1 MKVLTTIPE
10 MRAWLKEGVEGRAV
24 EGTVG
29 GGVGLV
35 PTMGCLHHGHGYL
48 LERARQE
55 NDRVVLS
62 VFVNPL
68 QFRREAFEVY
78 PRQLDEDLKL
88 AEARGVDAVFVPSVE
103 EMYGGLGD
111 GLGEGRGLEE
121 ILARVFALQDG
132 SSGERDQDGFTVDRV
147 GDEGAMGYIRV
158 PARLAMRMDGRLHP
172 WHFDGVATVVDRLF
186 EIIEPTRA
194 YFGQKDI
201 QQVAILDSM
210 NEWVGGVTK
219 IVRVPVVR
227 DADGV
232 SASSRLVM
240 LSPSQRSIAASIA
253 GLLGQLTDAGE
264 GGVVNEL
271 IERFTDGVAR
281 IEMGGHALVIDS
293 VVCVD
298 SVSLEDVEVLSASTA
313 VYGAYLI
320 DGIRLA
326 ETRWV
331 GELAC

>member
-1 MKVLTTIPE
+1 MEVLRTIPE
-10 MRAWLKEGVEGRAV
+10 MRAWLRGGVEGRAV

-29 GGVGLV
+29 GSVGLV
-35 PTMGCLHHGHGYL
+35 PTMGCLHQGHGHL
-48 LERARQE
+48 LERAREE
-55 NDRVVLS
+55 NERVVLS

-78 PRQLDEDLKL
+78 PRRLDEDLKL
-88 AEARGVDAVFVPSVE
+88 AEGRGVDAVFVPSVE
-103 EMYGGLGD
+103 EMYA
-111 GLGEGRGLEE
+111 GLGEGLALEE
-121 ILARVFALQDG
+121 ILERVFALQDG
-132 SSGERDQDGFTVDRV
+132 SSGERDEDEFTIDRV
-147 GDEGAMGYIRV
+147 GDDGGMGYIRV
-158 PARLAMRMDGRLHP
+158 PARLVMKMDGRLHP
-172 WHFDGVATVVDRLF
+172 WHFDGVATIVDRLF

-227 DADGV
+227 DDDGV

-240 LSPSQRSIAASIA
+240 LSPSQRSIAARIA
-253 GLLGQLTDAGE
+253 ELLAQLSGAGV
-264 GGVVNEL
+264 GVEVKGL
-271 IERFTDGVAR
+271 IERFTDEVTR
-281 IEMGGHALVIDS
+281 IEVGDHELVIDS

-298 SVSLEDVEVLSASTA
+298 SGSLEDAEVLSESTA
-313 VYGAYLI
+313 VYCAYLI

-326 ETRWV
+326 ETQWV
-331 GELAC
+331 GELAH

>member
-1 MKVLTTIPE
+1 MVVLETISE

-29 GGVGLV
+29 GSVGLV
-35 PTMGCLHHGHGYL
+35 PTMGCLHQGHGYL
-48 LERARQE
+48 LERARAE

-68 QFRREAFEVY
+68 QFRRESFEVY
-78 PRQLDEDLKL
+78 PRQLDEDVKL
-88 AEARGVDAVFVPSVE
+88 GEEREVDAVFVPSID
-103 EMYGGLGD
+103 EMYSGLGD
-111 GLGEGRGLEE
+111 GLFLDE
-121 ILARVFALQDG
+121 ILERVFTLQDG
-132 SSGERDQDGFTVDRV
+132 SSGERDEDEFTVDRV

-158 PARLAMRMDGRLHP
+158 PARLAMKMDGRLHP

-253 GLLGQLTDAGE
+253 GLLGQLADAGE
-264 GGVVNEL
+264 GGKANAL
-271 IERFTDGVAR
+271 IERFAEGVAR
-281 IEMGGHALVIDS
+281 IETGGHELVIDS

-298 SVSLEDVEVLSASTA
+298 SVALEDVEVLSASTA

-331 GELAC
+331 GETAC